1 MNPHVHVVRHSLV
14 EALAAVLT
22 PILLAV
28 PVYLHVGT
36 EVTAVVEIFSALGAG
51 RCELTGTLVNG
62 AVIFVV
68 AQLAELFAAFPTL
81 ERFFPGVGPE
91 MNLQTSS

>member
-1 MNPHVHVVRHSLV
+1 MNSHVHVVGHSLI

-22 PILLAV
+22 SVLLAV
-28 PVYLHVGT
+28 SVYLHVGT
-36 EVTAVVEIFSALGAG
+36 EVPAIVEVFAAL
-51 RCELTGTLVNG
+51 RTCRSELTGTLVNG

-68 AQLAELFAAFPTL
+68 AQLAKLFATFPTL

-91 MNLQTSS
+91 MNLQH